1 MYCIIKVKKHCWKN
15 KRILELSLKYK
26 KNVYLNQSAAHLTSY
41 LPHKRPAR
49 RKNYKKK
56 KKIITF
62 RIFLSHSKYLS
73 FHSKYFLL
81 HSKYFY
87 RIPYIFYFIPNTFT
101 TFHIFLI
108 TFQIMMK
115 IWDPTC
121 FDWNATQL
129 SNEETILCLHRTH
142 KKYLQRWR

>member
-1 MYCIIKVKKHCWKN
+1 MYCIIKVKKNTAEKN
-15 KRILELSLKYK
+15 KMILELLLRKQ

-56 KKIITF
+56 HF
-62 RIFLSHSKYLS
+62 SLHSE
-73 FHSKYFLL
+73 YFLL

-87 RIPYIFYFIPNTFT
+87 FIPNTFI

-115 IWDPTC
+115 IWNSTC

-129 SNEETILCLHRTH
+129 SNEETIVCLHRTH